1 MATITIR
8 TDSNLKIKAQEVAG
22 QMGLSIS
29 SLINWLL
36 KKVVRERKVEF
47 TALTE
52 NWFTPEY
59 EDKIVEYVK
68 SWESKKWAT
77 ICETDK
83 ELQVFFDNINK

>member
-8 TDSNLKIKAQEVAG
+8 TDDALKAKAQEVAN
-22 QMGLSIS
+22 QMWLSVS
-29 SLINWLL
+29 SLVNWFL

-59 EDKIVEYVK
+59 EREILEYSKNDNPNEIVAVCSTDEELDEFFK
-68 SWESKKWAT
+68 S
-77 ICETDK
+77 
-83 ELQVFFDNINK
+83 LNK